1 MGNLV
6 TIVNVMKL
14 NLEKLWSLWEQM
26 QHKSVRKTRQ
36 FGYFSAK
43 IDFTNFLSVCGNKHT
58 LVFVPTRGRVYAFG
72 LGKKYEMQ
80 FTIDFIK
87 IKFLFF

>member
-6 TIVNVMKL
+6 TIANVMKL

-36 FGYFSAK
+36 FDYFSAK
-43 IDFTNFLSVCGNKHT
+43 VNFTNFLSVCGNKHT
-58 LVFVPTRGRVYAFG
+58 LVFVPSRGRVYAFG
-72 LGKKYEMQ
+72 LSKNMNITLLYK
-80 FTIDFIK
+80 FRK
-87 IKFLFF
+87 INFLFW